1 MSEAVYV
8 RFEEHVSKFLKSIA
22 LEENI
27 TRSEVIQKLV
37 NNSIQKLKLEKAL
50 NNYKQGKCT
59 IRECAEL
66 AELRYFEFFDV
77 LAKENL
83 IGTSSENTE
92 LLLSEIKKLK

>member
-8 RFEEHVSKFLKSIA
+8 RFEEQVSSFLKSIA
-22 LEENI
+22 IEENI

-37 NNSIQKLKLEKAL
+37 NSSIQKIKLEKAL

-59 IRECAEL
+59 IRESAEI
-66 AELRYFEFFDV
+66 AGLRYFEFFDV
-77 LAKENL
+77 LSKENL
-83 IGTSSENTE
+83 IGTSPENTE